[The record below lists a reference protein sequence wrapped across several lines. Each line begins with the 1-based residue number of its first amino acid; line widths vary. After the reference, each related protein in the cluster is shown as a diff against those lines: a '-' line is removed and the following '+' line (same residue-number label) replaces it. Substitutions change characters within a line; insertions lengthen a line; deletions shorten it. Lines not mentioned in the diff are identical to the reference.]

1 MQKSF
6 NETLEWRPLKKP
18 TDDLMIYEGNVQT
31 ALERDVDF
39 RTEGDVYE
47 AYISENE
54 LERIKEA
61 GLML

>member
-6 NETLEWRPLKKP
+6 NETLEWRPLKKT